1 MMMIMLKMSK
11 KRSITMKDFY
21 DYSNSDD
28 DFNFVDTAVSLVP
41 IHILLASVT
50 TTNKTQ
56 QH

>member
-1 MMMIMLKMSK
+1 
-11 KRSITMKDFY
+11 MKDFY

-28 DFNFVDTAVSLVP
+28 DFNFVNTAVSLVP